1 VKWSHLPTF
10 CQHLPAFA
18 GKYRQMLANV
28 ANMSQG
34 ASHNLLNTLY
44 VRGGRIFD
52 TLEHQYE
59 PILSPFE

>member
-1 VKWSHLPTF
+1 MVS
-10 CQHLPAFA
+10 FA
-18 GKYRQMLANV
+18 DVWPPNTQKTPPFSSTASENEPD
-28 ANMSQG
+28 MSQG

-59 PILSPFE
+59 PTLSPFE

>member
-1 VKWSHLPTF
+1 
-10 CQHLPAFA
+10 LPAFA

>member
-1 VKWSHLPTF
+1 MEPFANV
-10 CQHLPAFA
+10 CQHLPENT
-18 GKYRQMLANV
+18 GKYLANE

-59 PILSPFE
+59 PILSQFE

>member
-1 VKWSHLPTF
+1 MDPFANICRKMPEN
-10 CQHLPAFA
+10 A
-18 GKYRQMLANV
+18 GKCRKMLANE